1 MNANKLQRMA
11 DKMAIRTTLDRYCRG
26 MDRADRKL
34 AESAFV
40 EDASIHYYVMY
51 KGSTQTFVDWA
62 WETHANLWR
71 IRHQVDNLIIAL
83 DGDTAS
89 SEAYVTV
96 VLWTQPP
103 NVVEVCSRG
112 RYLDRWHK
120 AEGHW
125 RITHRE
131 HVLDMQSVNG
141 KPNATAVNSE
151 STRDSSDPSLRF
163 V

>member
-40 EDASIHYYVMY
+40 EDASIHYY
-51 KGSTQTFVDWA
+51 GLHQGTTQTFVDWA
-62 WETHANLWR
+62 WDTHSSLWR
-71 IRHQVDNLIIAL
+71 IRHQVDNLIITL

-96 VLWTQPP
+96 VLWTQAP
-103 NVVEVCSRG
+103 NVAEVCSRG
-112 RYLDRWHK
+112 RYLDRWRK
-120 AEGHW
+120 VEGHW

-131 HVLDMQSVNG
+131 YVLDMQSVNG
-141 KPNATAVNSE
+141 KPNVAAVNNE
-151 STRDSSDPSLRF
+151 LTRDSSDPSFRF
-163 V
+163 I